1 MVIQPLALL
10 MQEQDVQQQQWTML
24 RSMVN
29 VTESR
34 VTGGSV
40 GRAEEL
46 QHQCLV
52 FGVMDMSAP
61 PDSRYLV
68 FADSCYQHNS
78 TLHTQVSGRK
88 LESFKW
94 LKFGFRSLDVD
105 VGMLGLLFPVLHNST
120 ATRTFIIRTVTCKSM
135 T

>member
-1 MVIQPLALL
+1 
-10 MQEQDVQQQQWTML
+10 
-24 RSMVN
+24 MVN
-29 VTESR
+29 VTASL

-88 LESFKW
+88 REGFKW

-105 VGMLGLLFPVLHNST
+105 V
-120 ATRTFIIRTVTCKSM
+120 
-135 T
+135 

>member
-1 MVIQPLALL
+1 
-10 MQEQDVQQQQWTML
+10 MQEQDVQQQRWTML

-94 LKFGFRSLDVD
+94 L
-105 VGMLGLLFPVLHNST
+105 
-120 ATRTFIIRTVTCKSM
+120 I
-135 T
+135 

>member
-10 MQEQDVQQQQWTML
+10 MQEQDVQQQRWTML

-94 LKFGFRSLDVD
+94 LKFDFRSLDVD

-120 ATRTFIIRTVTCKSM
+120 ATIHRQLYIHYKYKG
-135 T
+135 

>member
-10 MQEQDVQQQQWTML
+10 MQEQDVQQQRWTML

-78 TLHTQVSGRK
+78 TLHTQSWKVLNGLS
-88 LESFKW
+88 
-94 LKFGFRSLDVD
+94 KFGFRSLDVD
-105 VGMLGLLFPVLHNST
+105 VGMLGLLFPALHNST
-120 ATRTFIIRTVTCKSM
+120 ATIQRHLYIHYTKGNV
-135 T
+135 